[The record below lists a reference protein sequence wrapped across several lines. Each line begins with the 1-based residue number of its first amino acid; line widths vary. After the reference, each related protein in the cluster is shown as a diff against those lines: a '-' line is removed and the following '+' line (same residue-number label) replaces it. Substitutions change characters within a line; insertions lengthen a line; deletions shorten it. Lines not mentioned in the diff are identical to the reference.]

1 MRKGS
6 NGKYE
11 HNKYVTDNA
20 HFIRFASKNRTENCI
35 NSQFGKQQKI
45 NGRYTYRE
53 SELSFPNGKLQAQ
66 QYQSMN
72 DSKAKSS
79 WFSQHDEQ
87 R

>member
-1 MRKGS
+1 MLTSSVSHPKIEQKTVS
-6 NGKYE
+6 
-11 HNKYVTDNA
+11 
-20 HFIRFASKNRTENCI
+20 IASLANN
-35 NSQFGKQQKI
+35 KI

-72 DSKAKSS
+72 DSKAKSP
-79 WFSQHDEQ
+79 WFTQHNEQ